1 MMNRSSATLN
11 LRNEEREEAFKLQS
25 PSRRIKTRA
34 TLGGRQ
40 PQPLHVP
47 RPDDR
52 EVPPVRGQ
60 YGTRVQPL
68 RHRDHRRVHE
78 AKGEV
83 SVVLHQ
89 LRAPIE
95 IARLEGFDRELA
107 DRHRPHEA
115 CLGLDPLAPLNQI
128 RDLGQDGDG
137 DHHLARARLPPAPY
151 PLVPGIAAVQEGVHR
166 AGIGDGGQ
174 SCGSRQRSS
183 STRSDVSVCPLSN
196 RILHTQG
203 RCYLPSPPHFS
214 PYRPTAVPPIFPS
227 SSQAELSP
235 MKTQGSNKDV
245 VFLSGVR
252 TGCGTFGGSLKDHSA
267 TALGAIAARCALER
281 SAVPPDA
288 IGHTVFGN
296 ALQTSP
302 DAIYC
307 ARHIG
312 LKAGLPIEVPAVT
325 VNRLC
330 GSGFEAITQGAQLI
344 LLGEAEAVLAG
355 GAESMSQ
362 APHVVRG
369 ARWGLRLGPS
379 APLEDLLWEAL
390 KDPQCGL
397 SMAETAENLADKYK
411 LTRKEVDEVA
421 LGSQQ
426 RAKQAWDAC
435 VFQDEVVG
443 IPTKKKGQ
451 QVEFR
456 ADEHMRPETTLE
468 VLGSLK
474 SYFKKDGLVTAG
486 NASGISD
493 GAAATVIAS
502 DEYAKAHGLK
512 PLGRLV
518 AWAVVGVEPKYMGIG
533 PAPAARKALQKAAM
547 KLEQMDLMEVNE
559 AFAPQYL
566 AVERELGLDR
576 AKTNVHGGAIAIGHP
591 LAASGTR
598 ITIHLLHALRQQK
611 KRFGLGS
618 ACIGGGQGAAV
629 IVEAFPA

>member
-1 MMNRSSATLN
+1 
-11 LRNEEREEAFKLQS
+11 
-25 PSRRIKTRA
+25 
-34 TLGGRQ
+34 
-40 PQPLHVP
+40 
-47 RPDDR
+47 
-52 EVPPVRGQ
+52 
-60 YGTRVQPL
+60 
-68 RHRDHRRVHE
+68 
-78 AKGEV
+78 
-83 SVVLHQ
+83 
-89 LRAPIE
+89 
-95 IARLEGFDRELA
+95 
-107 DRHRPHEA
+107 
-115 CLGLDPLAPLNQI
+115 
-128 RDLGQDGDG
+128 
-137 DHHLARARLPPAPY
+137 
-151 PLVPGIAAVQEGVHR
+151 
-166 AGIGDGGQ
+166 
-174 SCGSRQRSS
+174 
-183 STRSDVSVCPLSN
+183 
-196 RILHTQG
+196 
-203 RCYLPSPPHFS
+203 
-214 PYRPTAVPPIFPS
+214 
-227 SSQAELSP
+227 
-235 MKTQGSNKDV
+235 MKTQGASKDV

-252 TGCGTFGGSLKDHSA
+252 TGFGTFGGSLKDVSA
-267 TALGAIAARCALER
+267 IDLGAHASRAALER
-281 SAVPPDA
+281 ARVPLGD

-296 ALQTSP
+296 ALQTSA
-302 DAIYC
+302 DAIYL
-307 ARHIG
+307 ARHVG

-344 LLGEAEAVLAG
+344 LLGDADAVLAG

-379 APLEDLLWEAL
+379 APLEDLLWESL

-397 SMAETAENLADKYK
+397 SMAETAEGLAEKYK

-443 IPTKKKGQ
+443 ISIKKKGKD
-451 QVEFR
+451 VEFR
-456 ADEHMRPETTLE
+456 ADEHMRPESTLE
-468 VLGSLK
+468 VLLSLK
-474 SYFKKDGLVTAG
+474 PYFKKDGLVTAG

-502 DEYAKAHGLK
+502 DAYAKAHGLK

-518 AWAVVGVEPKYMGIG
+518 AWAVAGVEPKYMGIG
-533 PAPAARKALQKAAM
+533 PAPAARKALAKAGM
-547 KLEQMDLMEVNE
+547 KLEQMDLVEVNE

-611 KRFGLGS
+611 QRFGLGS